1 LGAGE
6 SSSSENK
13 SWKFSTTTTPIG
25 DHSGGK
31 HEPRYPRLLAH
42 RTASTNSLM
51 MFLRLVDVLAHILH
65 QVGSKYHASPLFS
78 ILLTIVA

>member
-25 DHSGGK
+25 DHSGSK
-31 HEPRYPRLLAH
+31 H
-42 RTASTNSLM
+42 RTTLFKTFDTPNSLDQ
-51 MFLRLVDVLAHILH
+51 LTDDVLAHLFH

-78 ILLTIVA
+78 IFLTIVA